1 MNEIRTAKK
10 AALLSRRLD
19 QGLREFAWDEWA
31 QMGVLASPK
40 RRSPWAQDPE
50 ALVIFTLEVARD
62 DPRLFDEL
70 LDWLAVNEPLVNMR
84 RLRAMSDGEEDEL
97 LFLGAFLWLDL
108 HRRSKQVP
116 STRTSDPKPLFRG
129 VSTAIAE
136 PDPAF
141 AAAGMMR
148 PEVAPSGKSGAP
160 DMRAPIN
167 FAFRLRQLLGVN
179 ARAEVVR
186 YLLTTAPADAD
197 TAAITRSTG
206 FASRN
211 VRQALASLQDAGVV
225 SRRGK
230 RRFSIDREGW
240 TRLLRIEPE
249 ELPAYRTW
257 PQLLG
262 GLRKA
267 ARWLRQPE
275 IEELSDYMLGSQ
287 ARDLLEDVR
296 DQFEEAGFEVGRSP
310 AAGAWNDL
318 ETLLDE
324 VLARLS

>member
-1 MNEIRTAKK
+1 MRPSALSAK
-10 AALLSRRLD
+10 LD
-19 QGLREFAWDEWA
+19 QELLDFAWDEWA
-31 QMGVLASPK
+31 QMGVLAAAG
-40 RRSPWAQDPE
+40 RQSPWAQDPE

-62 DPRLFDEL
+62 DPRLFDEV

-84 RLRAMSDGEEDEL
+84 RLKSMCEGEEDEL
-97 LFLGAFLWLDL
+97 LSLGTLFWLDS
-108 HRRSKQVP
+108 HRRSKPVP
-116 STRTSDPKPLFRG
+116 STKTGDPKPLFRG
-129 VSTAIAE
+129 LSTAIE
-136 PDPAF
+136 DPDPAF
-141 AAAGMMR
+141 AAVGRMR
-148 PEVAPSGKSGAP
+148 PEVAPSGKSGTP
-160 DMRAPIN
+160 DMRAPID

-230 RRFSIDREGW
+230 RRYAIDYEGW
-240 TRLLRIEPE
+240 TGLLRIGPD
-249 ELPAYRTW
+249 ELPTYRAW

-262 GLRKA
+262 GLRKV
-267 ARWLRQPE
+267 ARWLRRQE
-275 IEELSDYMLGSQ
+275 LDGLSDYMLGSE

-310 AAGAWNDL
+310 AAGAWGDL
-318 ETLLDE
+318 DALLE
-324 VLARLS
+324 EALASLD